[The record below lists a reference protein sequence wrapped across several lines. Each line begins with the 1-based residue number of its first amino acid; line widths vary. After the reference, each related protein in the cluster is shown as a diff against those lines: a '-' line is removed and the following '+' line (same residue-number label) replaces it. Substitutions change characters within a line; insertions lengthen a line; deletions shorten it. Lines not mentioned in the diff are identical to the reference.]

1 MSNDGNKS
9 TKRAPFT
16 IFSSSAEGG
25 YLDGLHTNFTGGVTT
40 ANMHT
45 DTYGDFRNPPM
56 QGPFTEAMVG
66 GEQRRHVAINTGT
79 DNNSNR
85 PELFRIGF
93 PSTGTLDISRTA
105 YEELMVPTQE
115 SASMVYWTYQVT
127 DQNDMIASASLD
139 PTSTGGLFASYAGGS
154 TSGISVD
161 NVNGKVYVAYK
172 HNNRVY
178 RHDLDGSNKTE
189 VFYSSGGITR
199 ITAVPSLEKF
209 IYGQS
214 TNYIFTASY
223 DGTNQGLIVG
233 STTDWETSKYR
244 VPYSTVTEKIYFRE
258 ESTGDIHTSSID
270 GTSQGPLG
278 VSDGLA
284 NKFCYDICV
293 DDVNETLYWLI
304 DNSSDTNVFT
314 SSLSGDNF
322 GIILD
327 HNHDTP
333 RGMSVDPY
341 GKKIYISQAFNN
353 DKIWSANLDG
363 SDYAA
368 TIYPNVTYAQNP
380 NLLGLR
386 IPHSAVATS
395 LAAPYYRD
403 EFAKRPVNIRN
414 IKTNSPGN
422 FSQEYEVVQIAGR
435 TLNPRH
441 YAEYPEQYTTDY
453 ALNYGTEGKVLNNLD
468 TQRNEGPVSPYSFY
482 EEGFE
487 DLHPGYVTHGDV
499 NESYMGNY
507 SASLEWQNGTAPYA
521 GTESEPY
528 GWLWR
533 SGTTPSTATGPS
545 SAHAG
550 SCYVYTEAS
559 DGGANEPPM
568 GAGHP
573 DKYYAMSAS
582 ILSSYNITS
591 MSFWYHMYG
600 ADMGTLAISASL
612 DGVVWAG
619 LPFVADGV
627 PVSELSGEQQS
638 PNGAPFKQAVVDLS
652 SYLDSDFI
660 LKINAKTGGDYD
672 SDCAIDSISFATQSY
687 FQTFSANTG
696 TLPDY
701 TLPDNTGSLNDFI
714 FVNKFSA
721 PGDRYT
727 MSRGFLNPHGEEM
740 SVYNANPYRNLN
752 VREELS
758 ADLATHTPKATDIPP
773 ETNTKYH
780 TTNRNTRYYKQD
792 TPQSSIE
799 NMVDI
804 SGGATLLSISLDKS
818 SGKMYW
824 IENANQKIQ
833 RANLDGTAQED
844 VITTVGLPYGLAI
857 DSGAGKVYWAE
868 TGATNKIVRANLD
881 GSSPEDLVTAGLT
894 YPAGIALDV
903 ESGKMYWVDNATDK
917 VQRANLDGTSVED
930 LVTGLDTPLSI
941 ALDTASGKMYWSDNG
956 TPGLIQRANLDGSS
970 IEDIITGGVLYIR
983 DIAIDTSLGKIYWCK
998 YRSSPNGMILRANLD
1013 GTDIEELVTELDY
1026 PYGIA
1031 LDIISGKIYWTSNG
1045 EDKIKRADM
1054 PEKPV
1059 YDDGYVTHA
1068 IPQSSLQYSWIKD
1081 SAETTIS
1088 EFQGYATG
1096 SDIQFYSNSVG
1107 FESPMNN
1114 VYIDTVNATQSF
1126 DFTGSVYGYSSW
1138 KEIRGGELALSRYY
1152 RNHNIL
1158 PVANV
1163 KDKVTQYIEPPVV
1176 AKNQPLDYVLAIDDT
1191 GKPFS
1196 IKSAYGSK
1204 LQRYSNE
1211 EINKLEEIVATD
1223 KNTKYAEIKPLYLKK
1238 SPLDSNN
1245 PIKRFYSLTYGE
1257 TVFPKSKNAFMGK
1270 VRLRG
1275 EYTEVPGTG
1284 SHGYDRL
1291 YGTQNTMYS
1300 TTTKRDATALNSQ
1313 GYVDV
1318 SLAFDPMRTDGSSS
1332 FPDFGL
1338 SSDTIGDAAAFW
1350 QFNGNLLD
1358 SSKTKANG
1366 TRVTGSAAIGAE
1378 FTYEDAPS
1386 GLLGGAI
1393 TFDDSVEF
1401 VDVGT
1406 PEEWNSLIGND
1417 AANPSTYTF
1426 AFWIKTREAQGST
1439 FSRVLEFGSTDLAI
1453 YYKTNVSP
1461 NSLALHIDWQSN
1473 SDESKYYWGSGAD
1486 LTPGQWTHV
1495 VMSWQPGGATNT
1507 YADLQEPTLYI
1518 NGAPAGSSI
1527 QLNTVG
1533 APAGNPAD
1541 YEDDNTLIANR
1552 DEGDRQLLAGLKDL
1566 IVWNRL
1572 LTSDEVASLYEQYT
1586 GPRKQLNV
1594 GELNFDTDMTTAINL
1609 ETTASLDFF
1618 EANYII
1624 VDNTSSDYNERL
1636 VEQMSGKTRWY
1647 DSYDEYR
1654 ENIRGHKDT
1663 SILPEFRISE
1673 NMEYYFNAGG
1683 NFRIDNKDFLSLL
1696 GGTISSSADSPTDE
1710 FFNASFDEEFLKSDE
1725 MSNFKKIKEDHLG
1738 HSSTKQITLKATGVK
1753 KLLPY
1758 NGFYPDTRVI
1768 QLGNYLSESIS
1779 SGIRGYKFQIN
1790 APTTPESSLERVDS
1804 AGQQALLKQILSP
1817 GVLNNSIKAGI
1828 AVDYPYFTSPQQV
1841 VTSSTDATGE
1851 VYLVPFTTASEG
1863 TASAYLEGEA
1873 RIPFSSLYNLDLSFP
1888 TNERIF
1894 FVGSEPHLNK
1904 NPYALSSSY
1913 SKYLTWDGS
1922 KTPKYELAAHN
1933 FLAETVGFFLEQGKL
1948 NSFLSAPQSEFK
1960 EVVPGRKYL
1969 MDIILRD
1976 KTQSNKFVE
1985 YHGIQDVFPTY
1996 HAVTDNLGTSSY
2008 VDPGGIALLQ
2018 DENPSP
2024 PMQVDIKNGWR
2035 RTAIQPAADGGF
2047 YTLYGEPAAAKA
2059 HLTHT
2064 DGNGVSTLLRTL
2076 YGTEEP
2082 TFAGVS
2088 KMSSSFGHSVSMASG
2103 STSGLIFAIGDP
2115 TVQNTNTGVY
2125 GNNCGAMHVYRYT
2138 ESDGVVVLPWAQG
2151 SVLPNT
2157 VETLTY
2163 IDNGFTA
2170 AWGDARGV
2178 GQDVRVIK
2186 GASEFWIG
2194 VINTYLSASSTGN
2207 NTSVSPQLHTYSP
2220 GDSDYD
2226 YATTILGAEIQY
2238 FSGSIEHGPR
2248 IAISET
2254 PGGTVM
2260 FGVYTNSYD
2269 NGAGDVGSRFR
2280 IRYLPAGYVQGDP
2293 IEHSTSLPF
2302 IDTDWRYGSIDAVA
2316 SPTTEHNTFALTV
2329 NDTTYQG
2336 SYAVPADRIEFRSGL
2351 LTDGPE
2357 PMWLGAINRSEWANT
2372 TNQYD
2377 EEVGRWGA
2385 PVNINLKEDS
2395 YQEFY
2400 ASFPEY
2406 NVETV
2411 VSDLEIVPGYPL
2423 EFKDA
2428 GRIHTLHASSSAVGF
2443 IAIAEGGKGFKEESI
2458 IYPPEQWLLDVALGW
2473 YTGLPFFGLCL
2484 DTTRHSGD
2492 FYMSGKQYTGPPLQD
2507 GWSSKPGYH
2516 DARIWS
2522 LNESEQD
2529 VSYKQHGRNFG
2540 VPINNPYDPAYV
2552 AYTPPGFYGESVAT
2566 IMYSSS
2572 VGGVVSVDEILNE
2585 SRVFERMDTNRD
2597 YLASPNKDSFLTTT
2611 QNKSKMSMSASLDMF
2626 AKVKQPDIQ
2635 FSIGDGGNLSVADRA
2650 STSTREST
2658 RWAISTRFE
2667 SPVIDLSS
2675 SAYRDNY
2682 TSHAPGIEDNSA
2694 WGFNTSEGKYEPPQ
2708 SIWTSYGQ
2716 SLSSNSNRYTLELRE
2731 SLYSSRTR
2739 VSSSLIDLCGFT
2751 PGTKQIGTPANN
2763 KEISEAIMVIP
2774 YATRAIKNKTV
2785 QIDKG
2790 KHFFRVGKRELN
2802 KQRKSL
2808 NETGFAIDEETIS
2821 TSISEMLEA
2830 MKKYVIPPQYNFTQY
2845 DDIVPFVS
2853 YFLEFEHT
2861 LSQRELIDIWQ
2872 GVMPSIAMNPETDEV
2887 EITHDI
2893 DKHNFFYNID
2903 IPADI
2908 KFMIFKVK
2916 KKAEWNY
2923 YNVTTD
2929 STDDTRFRF
2938 DFQGDGEVE
2947 VVPDYSYNWPYDYFS
2962 LVERAKVDVNF
2973 TLKMPKKEDEQ

>member
-16 IFSSSAEGG
+16 IFSSSADGG

-66 GEQRRHVAINTGT
+66 GEQRRHVAISNQLPL
-79 DNNSNR
+79 NR
-85 PELFRIGF
+85 PEKFYLEATSSQLNIREGNITYTDSAEILYDSGTGLNYPAGLEIDANANLLVWADYNDGTILTSDMNASAPFVAINATAAKPFAISLDRTNQKVYWAQTSGVEIIRRSNYDGSADEDVVTGIGDCF
-93 PSTGTLDISRTA
+93 GVAVDTFSNMIYWADNADGSIRRASLSSLPATHAGSEIVFSGFGPGTA
-105 YEELMVPTQE
+105 
-115 SASMVYWTYQVT
+115 ASMAVDTTNQEVYWS
-127 DQNDMIASASLD
+127 NWNN
-139 PTSTGGLFASYAGGS
+139 SY
-154 TSGISVD
+154 
-161 NVNGKVYVAYK
+161 
-172 HNNRVY
+172 
-178 RHDLDGSNKTE
+178 
-189 VFYSSGGITR
+189 
-199 ITAVPSLEKF
+199 
-209 IYGQS
+209 
-214 TNYIFTASY
+214 
-223 DGTNQGLIVG
+223 
-233 STTDWETSKYR
+233 
-244 VPYSTVTEKIYFRE
+244 
-258 ESTGDIHTSSID
+258 
-270 GTSQGPLG
+270 
-278 VSDGLA
+278 
-284 NKFCYDICV
+284 
-293 DDVNETLYWLI
+293 
-304 DNSSDTNVFT
+304 
-314 SSLSGDNF
+314 
-322 GIILD
+322 
-327 HNHDTP
+327 
-333 RGMSVDPY
+333 
-341 GKKIYISQAFNN
+341 KKIYKVSMSGGTPAVVVSGVKAYGISLDFQYGKIYWTNRESSSTGYAFLER
-353 DKIWSANLDG
+353 ANLDG
-363 SDYAA
+363 TERETLKTIASDEDKNA
-368 TIYPNVTYAQNP
+368 TGIAIDPVGNRVYWCSSNASDQTVQRKFATTNP
-380 NLLGLR
+380 
-386 IPHSAVATS
+386 IS
-395 LAAPYYRD
+395 APYYRD
-403 EFAKRPVNIRN
+403 EFAKRPLNIRN

-453 ALNYGTEGKVLNNLD
+453 AQNYGREGKVFNNL
-468 TQRNEGPVSPYSFY
+468 TGATN
-482 EEGFE
+482 
-487 DLHPGYVTHGDV
+487 
-499 NESYMGNY
+499 
-507 SASLEWQNGTAPYA
+507 APA
-521 GTESEPY
+521 
-528 GWLWR
+528 
-533 SGTTPSTATGPS
+533 
-545 SAHAG
+545 
-550 SCYVYTEAS
+550 
-559 DGGANEPPM
+559 
-568 GAGHP
+568 
-573 DKYYAMSAS
+573 
-582 ILSSYNITS
+582 
-591 MSFWYHMYG
+591 
-600 ADMGTLAISASL
+600 
-612 DGVVWAG
+612 
-619 LPFVADGV
+619 
-627 PVSELSGEQQS
+627 
-638 PNGAPFKQAVVDLS
+638 
-652 SYLDSDFI
+652 
-660 LKINAKTGGDYD
+660 
-672 SDCAIDSISFATQSY
+672 
-687 FQTFSANTG
+687 TG

-701 TLPDNTGSLNDFI
+701 TLPDNTGSFNDFI

-727 MSRGFLNPHGEEM
+727 MSRGFLNPKGEEM
-740 SVYNANPYRNLN
+740 SVYNASPFRNLN
-752 VREELS
+752 VRKELS
-758 ADLATHTPKATDIPP
+758 EDLATHTPKATDIPP
-773 ETNTKYH
+773 ASPTKYH
-780 TTNRNTRYYKQD
+780 TTNRNPVESAVFGDYVIYKD
-792 TPQSSIE
+792 SSE
-799 NMVDI
+799 WTYTVAFDEANKKVYWVT
-804 SGGATLLSISLDKS
+804 SGI
-818 SGKMYW
+818 
-824 IENANQKIQ
+824 
-833 RANLDGTAQED
+833 
-844 VITTVGLPYGLAI
+844 
-857 DSGAGKVYWAE
+857 SGAGNDIIK
-868 TGATNKIVRANLD
+868 RANPD
-881 GSSPEDLVTAGLT
+881 GT
-894 YPAGIALDV
+894 DV
-903 ESGKMYWVDNATDK
+903 EELVDVTHRIDK
-917 VQRANLDGTSVED
+917 LVFDPKEGYMFWTTADGTG
-930 LVTGLDTPLSI
+930 TI
-941 ALDTASGKMYWSDNG
+941 YRSDM
-956 TPGLIQRANLDGSS
+956 DGGSQAA
-970 IEDIITGGVLYIR
+970 IITGRKSYALSIDTVAKKLYYAKFNTPDPGIYQANYDGTGEVYLSGYTSQAVYSVAINSTTKEIYWGSLFSDSQIRKAKVAGTALADIEVFFTDTLIVPR
-983 DIAIDTSLGKIYWCK
+983 DIAVEQSAEKEIVYFSRYWDSDGVNRIFNGTLDRLADIPDNAAIFLSLGSETRNLFWTDREFGELH
-998 YRSSPNGMILRANLD
+998 RSPLQVFDNGL
-1013 GTDIEELVTELDY
+1013 
-1026 PYGIA
+1026 
-1031 LDIISGKIYWTSNG
+1031 
-1045 EDKIKRADM
+1045 
-1054 PEKPV
+1054 
-1059 YDDGYVTHA
+1059 VTHA
-1068 IPQSSLQYSWIKD
+1068 IPRTDIQYSWIYK
-1081 SAETTIS
+1081 SALS
-1088 EFQGYATG
+1088 RPFEFYGHQTG
-1096 SDIQFYSNSVG
+1096 SEEITFYSSSVG
-1107 FESPMNN
+1107 FSSPMNN
-1114 VYIDTVNATQSF
+1114 VYIDPDTGVQSF
-1126 DFTGSVYGYSSW
+1126 DFTGSVYTYGTW

-1338 SSDTIGDAAAFW
+1338 SNDIIGDAAAFW

-1461 NSLALHIDWQSN
+1461 NSLAFHIDWQSN

-1790 APTTPESSLERVDS
+1790 APTTPESSLERLDS

-1888 TNERIF
+1888 TNERMF

-2008 VDPGGIALLQ
+2008 VDIGNWTVLT

-2024 PMQVDIKNGWR
+2024 PMVVDIKNGWR

-2138 ESDGVVVLPWAQG
+2138 ESDGVAVLPWTAG
-2151 SVLPNT
+2151 SS

-2238 FSGSIEHGPR
+2238 FSGSIEDGPR

-2280 IRYLPAGYVQGDP
+2280 VRYLPAGYVQGDP

-2351 LTDGPE
+2351 LNYGPE
-2357 PMWLGAINRSEWANT
+2357 PMWLGAIERSEWANT
-2372 TNQYD
+2372 TNEYD
-2377 EEVGRWGA
+2377 EETGRWGT

-2411 VSDLEIVPGYPL
+2411 VSDFEIAPGYPL
-2423 EFKDA
+2423 EFKHA
-2428 GRIHTLHASSSAVGF
+2428 GRIHTLHASSSAAGF
-2443 IAIAEGGKGFKEESI
+2443 IDTDIGGKGFKEESI
-2458 IYPPEQWLLDVALGW
+2458 IYPPEQWLLDVAWGW

-2572 VGGVVSVDEILNE
+2572 VGGAVSVDEILNE
-2585 SRVFERMDTNRD
+2585 ARIFERMDTNRD

-2650 STSTREST
+2650 STSAREST

-2682 TSHAPGIEDNSA
+2682 TSHATGLEDNSA

-2708 SIWTSYGQ
+2708 STWTSYGQ
-2716 SLSSNSNRYTLELRE
+2716 PLSSDSNRYTLELRE

-2845 DDIVPFVS
+2845 DDIIPFVS

-2916 KKAEWNY
+2916 QKAEWNY